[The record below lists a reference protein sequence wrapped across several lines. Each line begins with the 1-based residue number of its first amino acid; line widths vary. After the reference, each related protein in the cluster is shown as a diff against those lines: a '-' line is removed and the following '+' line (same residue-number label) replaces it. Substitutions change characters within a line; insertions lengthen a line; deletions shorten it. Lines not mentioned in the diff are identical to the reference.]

1 MECLH
6 PYYLRF
12 QVLCPGF
19 SVRLASVSFLSGE
32 TVLPDKQAKPL
43 IAIFKGSWL
52 RRKHEEN
59 AEFICRLQ
67 EKDLCG
73 VLAPHGE
80 NETGVFKTVH

>member
-1 MECLH
+1 M
-6 PYYLRF
+6 
-12 QVLCPGF
+12 
-19 SVRLASVSFLSGE
+19 
-32 TVLPDKQAKPL
+32 LPDKQAKPL

-59 AEFICRLQ
+59 AEFMCQLQ

-80 NETGVFKTVH
+80 NETEV

>member
-6 PYYLRF
+6 PYYLCF
-12 QVLCPGF
+12 QVLCPRF
-19 SVRLASVSFLSGE
+19 SVRLPSASFLSGE

-59 AEFICRLQ
+59 AEFMCQLQ

-80 NETGVFKTVH
+80 NETEV